1 MKITVSDTPK
11 AFQPVSFTITCET
24 QQELN
29 AWDFLARYTPIQ
41 DTFPFLGQ
49 GMDDLNRF
57 LNVQGSTLELLEAA
71 RRLEGKVKS
80 LRH

>member
-29 AWDFLARYTPIQ
+29 AWDFLSRYIPIR
-41 DTFPFLGQ
+41 DTFPSLTW
-49 GMDDLNRF
+49 GMDDLARLLKN
-57 LNVQGSTLELLEAA
+57 QGSTLEFLEAA
-71 RRLEGKVKS
+71 RRLEDKVKS
-80 LRH
+80 LR